1 MSGLRATDD
10 RSSLPLAGVQVL
22 DLSRVVSGPLCSRL
36 LADLGADV
44 IKVEPPEGDVTR
56 TAQPLVDQVSPYFA
70 QMNAGKRAITVDLK
84 NPDGAAVVERLAAR
98 ADVLLE
104 NFRPGVLTR
113 LGLDPQRL
121 RETNPG
127 LIVCSV
133 TGWGQTGPWRGR
145 KAYAPL
151 VHAQAGLIEMAS
163 RLRGRPAEQET
174 QIHGDV
180 YAAVFAACSVLAAL
194 HQRSLTG
201 RGQVLDVAMAQAL
214 LYANEWAGV
223 ELQRPTTEQLRAR
236 PGEYTE
242 LDRGG
247 FDIWLHPVFL
257 LGDGSQVALIGR
269 AVTQLPAILETLDA
283 DRRLVGGP
291 AVKQRQPGGARHVR
305 PWGDC
310 RKPGQAGEF
319 RCAVGGVCG
328 LSGDV
333 RRSTFVRRPC
343 GHRMGGR
350 SAVDRRS
357 QSRSTV
363 AARSMAQRRWRP
375 QAGGTATSPG
385 RAFGRHPAGPWLHRY
400 GNRAATRFR
409 RRALVIDPVR
419 YRNARACRTATSARL
434 PCAERHIGS
443 PGRSR

>member
-1 MSGLRATDD
+1 MSGEGAVVDH
-10 RSSLPLAGVQVL
+10 SALPLDGVQIL
-22 DLSRVVSGPLCSRL
+22 DLSRVVSGPLCGRL

-56 TAQPLVDQVSPYFA
+56 SAQPFVDGVSPYFA

-84 NPDGAAVVERLAAR
+84 NPAGAAVVERLAAR

-104 NFRPGVLTR
+104 NFRPGVMAR

-145 KAYAPL
+145 KAYAPM
-151 VHAQAGLIEMAS
+151 VHAQAGVIEMAA

-194 HQRSLTG
+194 HQRGRTG
-201 RGQVLDVAMAQAL
+201 QGQSLDVAMAHAL

-223 ELQRPTTEQLRAR
+223 ELQRPTSQELRAR
-236 PGEYTE
+236 PGEYAE

-257 LGDGSQVALIGR
+257 LGDGSQVALLGR
-269 AVTQLPAILETLDA
+269 AVTQLPGILEALDSDRASLQDPRLQDGNPAERDTFARGVIAAELVKLADFAALSAAFAASRVMFAEVRSFADLAATEWAA
-283 DRRLVGGP
+283 DRRLIAEASPGLPLPSGPWRSDGGEPSLGGP
-291 AVKQRQPGGARHVR
+291 PPRQGEHSRTILAELGCTDAEIAELRASGAVS
-305 PWGDC
+305 W
-310 RKPGQAGEF
+310 
-319 RCAVGGVCG
+319 
-328 LSGDV
+328 
-333 RRSTFVRRPC
+333 
-343 GHRMGGR
+343 
-350 SAVDRRS
+350 
-357 QSRSTV
+357 
-363 AARSMAQRRWRP
+363 
-375 QAGGTATSPG
+375 
-385 RAFGRHPAGPWLHRY
+385 
-400 GNRAATRFR
+400 
-409 RRALVIDPVR
+409 
-419 YRNARACRTATSARL
+419 
-434 PCAERHIGS
+434 
-443 PGRSR
+443 